1 MATKKK
7 HKKRVGGTHRRK
19 RHKVGAI
26 KPGSIEHYALMG
38 VGVLGG
44 AVLGAYGVQA
54 ITTAVGSS
62 TPPVVAPLI
71 VAAAGVVP
79 MAIGGGNPLTD
90 GVGAGMLAIG
100 GIMAANQ
107 TFLNVP
113 GISGM
118 SMTSNAPAGT
128 PVIRTSIGQGPK
140 AYIDQTVG
148 YMSRKQRTMGAVA
161 SN

>member
-1 MATKKK
+1 M
-7 HKKRVGGTHRRK
+7 
-19 RHKVGAI
+19 GAV
-26 KPGSIEHYALMG
+26 KPGSVEHYALMG

-44 AVLGAYGVQA
+44 AVLGAYAVQA
-54 ITTAVGSS
+54 LGTAFGST
-62 TPPVVAPLI
+62 TPPFVPPIVVAG
-71 VAAAGVVP
+71 AGIIP
-79 MAIGGGNPLTD
+79 MAIGRGNPLTD
-90 GVGAGMLAIG
+90 GVGAGMLAVG

-118 SMTSNAPAGT
+118 SMTSNAPTGSPT
-128 PVIRTSIGQGPK
+128 IRTSIGQGPK

-148 YMSRKQRTMGAVA
+148 YMSSKQRRLGALA